1 MNWSYSGYR
10 QFRKCNRQWYYS
22 NIVAHPLAK
31 KDPHRREATVLSRLK
46 TLDAWRGD
54 MVDQLISKVI
64 INKIRKDEGLDI
76 DKLLWVADRMFDEQ
90 YEFAVKKKYREPN
103 IVLSDYANF
112 SAILDLDNDRPID
125 KNELKR
131 VRGDVHTSIRNFL
144 GRENLIDYLRSA
156 SQWLTQRDLQYPFN
170 RFRAKG
176 RPDLILFFED
186 EPPHIFDWKVHT
198 FATKTYQDQLMSYAL
213 ALCKVNKIRPH
224 KDFPT
229 QLSSYDLTEYRLTE
243 FQLLIDQVRDYS
255 ITVDDIIATENDIAS
270 GLMKMY
276 QVGANK
282 KYSECSPEDFPTTLD
297 PSNCQKCSFKSI
309 CKS

>member
-10 QFRKCNRQWYYS
+10 QLRKCNRRWYYS

-31 KDPHRREATVLSRLK
+31 KNPHRREATVLSRLK

-76 DKLLWVADRMFDEQ
+76 DRLLWVADRMFDEQ
-90 YEFAVKKKYREPN
+90 YEFAVKKKYREPGV
-103 IVLSDYANF
+103 ILSDYSDF

-125 KNELKR
+125 RDELKR
-131 VRGDVHTSIRNFL
+131 VRDDVHTSIRNFM
-144 GRENLIDYLRSA
+144 GHEDLIDYLRSA

-170 RFRAKG
+170 KFKVKG
-176 RPDLILFFED
+176 RPDLILFFDD

-213 ALCKVNKIRPH
+213 ALYKVNKIRPH
-224 KDFPT
+224 RDFPT
-229 QLSSYDLTEYRLTE
+229 QLSSYELTEYRLTE
-243 FQLLIDQVRDYS
+243 FQLLLDQVRDYS
-255 ITVDDIIATENDIAS
+255 ITLDDITATENDISS

-276 QVGANK
+276 KVGAQK
-282 KYSECSPEDFPTTLD
+282 KYSECSPEDFSTTLD
-297 PSNCQKCSFKSI
+297 PANCQKCSFKPI